1 MRYMKTIAILILLF
15 AIPVVRGQPIL
26 NTLDKRMITVA
37 GEAEV
42 RVSPDQAMIALGV
55 ETFDKQLDKAQRQN
69 DQRVQG
75 VLRVARDQGVSEN
88 DLKTD
93 YLQIQPLFEYTK
105 GGQRRDKPVGFQ
117 VRKSVVITLKDLAKL
132 EALLSSVL
140 VAGANY
146 VHGVAFG
153 SSELQEHRR
162 AAELTAL
169 ESARERATRL
179 ADALERKI
187 GGPLNIQETRWRER
201 NWYSGSWGSVP
212 HVHSGSAADSAGSD
226 TSGVASVAPGLI
238 TVTARVQVTFELV
251 E

>member
-1 MRYMKTIAILILLF
+1 MSYVKTIAILLF
-15 AIPVVRGQPIL
+15 AAPVARGQTIL

-37 GEAEV
+37 AEAEV
-42 RVSPDQAMIALGV
+42 RVSPDQVMIALGV

-69 DQRVQG
+69 DERVRR
-75 VLRVARDQGVSEN
+75 VLQVAQDQGVG
-88 DLKTD
+88 DDGLKTD

-105 GGQRRDKPVGFQ
+105 GGQRRGKPAGFQ
-117 VRKSVVITLKDLAKL
+117 VRKSVVITLKDLSKF

-140 VAGANY
+140 AAGANY

-179 ADALERKI
+179 AGALERKI

-212 HVHSGSAADSAGSD
+212 YVHSSSSSEVGGRDASA
-226 TSGVASVAPGLI
+226 VASVAPGLI